1 MKWVFYMR
9 INTYIKKWGGFSTSI
24 MNLVRVKVCR
34 VIDAYGR
41 KSFES
46 HLVQFAGDQGSKWS
60 YFSIQLI
67 NRGMSLVT
75 KLHDNHHIRND
86 KHKTINRDLFL
97 HATLKTKFLNNSIQ
111 CNAHGKVDMNQ
122 NMLQALKH

>member
-60 YFSIQLI
+60 YFCIQL
-67 NRGMSLVT
+67 
-75 KLHDNHHIRND
+75 
-86 KHKTINRDLFL
+86 
-97 HATLKTKFLNNSIQ
+97 
-111 CNAHGKVDMNQ
+111 
-122 NMLQALKH
+122 